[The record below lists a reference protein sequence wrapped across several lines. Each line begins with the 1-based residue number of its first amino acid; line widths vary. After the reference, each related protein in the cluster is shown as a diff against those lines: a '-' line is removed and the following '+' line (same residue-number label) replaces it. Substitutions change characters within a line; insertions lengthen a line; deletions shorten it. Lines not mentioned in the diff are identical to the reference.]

1 MQEASTETII
11 LTILFWTAV
20 LIIVLILVALAKG
33 IKTVKEY
40 ERLMVFRLG
49 RAAGFR
55 GPGLVIIWPI
65 IERFQKVDIRT
76 KTLEVPKQEVMT
88 TDNVPVSINAIC
100 YYKIVNPEKAI
111 IYVRDYQNAVY
122 QLAQAT
128 TRSVVGESQ
137 LDEVL
142 SKRDKL
148 NMKIKAII
156 SSMIG
161 DWGLEIMNMEI
172 KDVELPDSMKRAMAR
187 QAEAERDKRGRI
199 IQAEG
204 EKIASEKLAQASAVF
219 ADNPEG
225 MHLRTLQAL
234 TEIGTEKNET
244 TILLMP
250 VELIEAFES
259 VPSLVRLFKG
269 TKE

>member
-1 MQEASTETII
+1 MQYEAIFGIVGTVVVILFII
-11 LTILFWTAV
+11 L
-20 LIIVLILVALAKG
+20 IIALANG
-33 IKTVKEY
+33 IKIVKEY
-40 ERLMVFRLG
+40 DRLMVFKLG
-49 RAAGFR
+49 RAVGFR
-55 GPGLVIIWPI
+55 GPGPVIVWPI
-65 IERFQKVDIRT
+65 IEKSIRVDIRT

-88 TDNVPVSINAIC
+88 TDNVPVAINAIC
-100 YYKIVNPEKAI
+100 YYRIVDPEKAI
-111 IYVRDYQNAVY
+111 IYVKDYQNAVY
-122 QLAQAT
+122 QIAQAT
-128 TRSVVGESQ
+128 TRSVVGESH
-137 LDEVL
+137 LDDVL

-148 NMKIKAII
+148 NLKIKSII

-161 DWGLEIMNMEI
+161 DWGLEIQNMEI

-244 TILLMP
+244 TIMLLP
-250 VELIEAFES
+250 VELIEAFDSIPGLANVVKKFIE
-259 VPSLVRLFKG
+259 K
-269 TKE
+269 